1 MRAKRPVAQKG
12 GPAAP
17 LPRFVDGRVTQLA
30 MGGDGV
36 VQTELGDVFRA
47 GVFPGERVRL
57 KGLRRQ
63 GKLLLAGDAEVL
75 EASAQR
81 RAAPCVHA
89 EACGGCAWMALA
101 PEAQR
106 DARRTLIE
114 RALTNAR
121 VTPLQPVELD
131 PAGLEQDLGYRSRA
145 RMRFEG
151 GVLGYRASGSRRVV
165 PIAHCVVQSDAIASA
180 VTALGA
186 ALTAA
191 AAPGGMDVHLG
202 HGERG
207 VVVELRSD
215 GPLPPTVYAAM
226 ERLVQHGALQGVG
239 ILAGGA
245 TSHAVFGDPAEAA
258 VDLTGQPLS
267 VPLAG
272 FSQANPAVNQ
282 ALVATAV
289 LWAEASG
296 QDTLELYSGSGNLSV
311 ALAAS
316 GAQLTAVERDEAA
329 SALAMRNLAARG
341 LSAKVLTGNA
351 ADSPSKRFSRV
362 VLDPPRE
369 GAEDAVGRIA
379 RVHRPDRIVYVSCD
393 PRTLARDIA
402 TLVHSGYQLARVR
415 GFDMFPQ
422 TPHVET
428 VALLTR
434 AAPT

>member
-1 MRAKRPVAQKG
+1 M
-12 GPAAP
+12 
-17 LPRFVDGRVTQLA
+17 LA

-36 VQTELGDVFRA
+36 VHTDLGDVFRA

-57 KGLRRQ
+57 EGLRRQ
-63 GKLLLAGDAEVL
+63 GKLLLAGKAEVL
-75 EASAQR
+75 EPSPQR
-81 RAAPCVHA
+81 RAAPCAHA
-89 EACGGCAWMALA
+89 EACGGCAWMTLA

-106 DARRTLIE
+106 DARRALIE
-114 RALTNAR
+114 RALANAR
-121 VTPLQPVELD
+121 VTPLHPVELD
-131 PAGLEQDLGYRSRA
+131 PAGVEQELGYRSRA

-165 PIAHCVVQSDAIASA
+165 PIARCAVQSESIAA
-180 VTALGA
+180 AATALGA
-186 ALTAA
+186 ALGASSA
-191 AAPGGMDVHLG
+191 GSPVGLDVHLG

-215 GPLPPTVYAAM
+215 GPLPPAVYAAM
-226 ERLVQHGALQGVG
+226 EQLVGQGAFQGVG

-245 TSHAVFGDPAEAA
+245 TSHAAYGDPSEAA
-258 VDLTGQPLS
+258 VDLSGQPLQ

-289 LWAEASG
+289 AWAEASG
-296 QDTLELYSGSGNLSV
+296 RDTLELYSGSGNLSV

-329 SALAMRNLAARG
+329 SALAVQNLARRG
-341 LSAKVLTGNA
+341 LAAKVLTGNA
-351 ADSPSKRFSRV
+351 ADSPGKRFSRV

-379 RVHRPDRIVYVSCD
+379 QVHRPERIVYVSCD
-393 PRTLARDIA
+393 PRTLARDLA
-402 TLVHSGYQLARVR
+402 TLVGAGYEVQRVR